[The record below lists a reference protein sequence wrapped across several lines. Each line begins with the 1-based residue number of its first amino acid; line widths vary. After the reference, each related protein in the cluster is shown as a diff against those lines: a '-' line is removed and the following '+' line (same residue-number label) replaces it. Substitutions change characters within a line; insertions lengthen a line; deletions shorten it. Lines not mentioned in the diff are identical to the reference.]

1 MSETSFELT
10 VSVSNDTRLAGT
22 VRALVIC
29 AANQAGCAETAAV
42 AFGRRVEDTVRNSL
56 SGAGHDG
63 MLPVTVRHHA
73 STVEV
78 VVNGHTLRLD
88 I

>member
-1 MSETSFELT
+1 MVGPGVRRNISLRCGVAT
-10 VSVSNDTRLAGT
+10 GT